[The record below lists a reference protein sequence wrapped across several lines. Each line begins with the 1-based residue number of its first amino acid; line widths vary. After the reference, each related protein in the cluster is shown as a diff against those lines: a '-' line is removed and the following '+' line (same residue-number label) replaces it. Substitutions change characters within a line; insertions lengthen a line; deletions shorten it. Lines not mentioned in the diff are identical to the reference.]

1 LSDLLRRVAALTAV
15 SVVGISL
22 LAPLSARS
30 ATSVVAEADRILD
43 AATHAPRLIADRGA
57 AGRAASAA
65 GTLTALAGSAGIEHL
80 APAAAELAPAV
91 APMHAQLVTVAV
103 PVAQVAVA
111 RTTGSTVWDR
121 LAQCESSGN
130 WAIDSGN
137 GYYGGLQFSYA
148 TWHGY
153 GGGAFA
159 DYPNQ
164 ATREQQIVVAERLRA
179 VRGYQPW
186 PACRVKLGLP

>member
-1 LSDLLRRVAALTAV
+1 MPDLLRRVAALTAV

-30 ATSVVAEADRILD
+30 ATSVVAEADRLLD

-65 GTLTALAGSAGIEHL
+65 GTLAALAGGAGIENL
-80 APAAAELAPAV
+80 APAPDTAPAV
-91 APMHAQLVTVAV
+91 APMQVELMTIAV
-103 PVAQVAVA
+103 PRPAAPVA
-111 RTTGSTVWDR
+111 RTAGSDVWDR

-130 WAIDSGN
+130 WAINSGN
-137 GYYGGLQFSYA
+137 GYYGGLQFNYA

-159 DYPNQ
+159 DYPHQ

-186 PACRVKLGLP
+186 PACRIKLGLP